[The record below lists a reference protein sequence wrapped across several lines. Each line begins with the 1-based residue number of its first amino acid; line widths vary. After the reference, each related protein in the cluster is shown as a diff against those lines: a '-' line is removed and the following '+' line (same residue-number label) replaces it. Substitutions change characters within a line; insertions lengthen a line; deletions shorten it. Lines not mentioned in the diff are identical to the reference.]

1 MMNVAARQELMSKIV
16 DTLGV
21 VVEDAKFEFKSD
33 GLHTRVVDASHVAMI
48 KLDVDSAAFETWELD
63 DVNLGLELKK
73 IKEFVSL
80 GGPTDLIEM
89 SWNDASGELSL
100 NLGLIDKTMRPIDES
115 AIVSPQVPP
124 LEQKSTV
131 KINGAALATALQ
143 AARQVG
149 DLVSF
154 SLDSDHFTIHVQG
167 NSDSVT
173 VKFGKDQV
181 ESIKCDNPIRS
192 QYSLTYL
199 VPLAKVFKT
208 IESVHIG
215 FGDSYPLSLQFTFQD
230 GAGEVQYFLAPRV
243 ENEF

>member
-1 MMNVAARQELMSKIV
+1 MNVAARQELMSKIV

-89 SWNDASGELSL
+89 SWNDTSGELSL

-131 KINGAALATALQ
+131 KINGSSLATALQ

-149 DLVSF
+149 DLVVF

-167 NSDSVT
+167 QSDSVT
-173 VKFGKDQV
+173 VKFGKDQL

-199 VPLAKVFKT
+199 LPLAKVFKT
-208 IESVHIG
+208 IESVHLG

>member
-1 MMNVAARQELMSKIV
+1 MNVAARQELMSKIV

-89 SWNDASGELSL
+89 SWNDTSGELSL

-131 KINGAALATALQ
+131 KINGSSLATALQ

-149 DLVSF
+149 DLVVF

-167 NSDSVT
+167 QSDSVT
-173 VKFGKDQV
+173 VKFGKDQL

-199 VPLAKVFKT
+199 LPLAKVFKT
-208 IESVHIG
+208 IESVHLG
-215 FGDSYPLSLQFTFQD
+215 LGDSYPLSLQFTFQD